1 MKGKAKELF
10 EQWYLEWASEQY
22 GIISQFYEIPKA
34 FQWGVYQDFA
44 DSLGYDVY
52 VCPYYDW
59 TKEANN
65 GLKWYVSKRSDL
77 YISGTGLED
86 DLEEARNAA
95 IEKFNEIINQNK

>member
-10 EQWYLEWASEQY
+10 EKWYNENYE
-22 GIISQFYEIPKA
+22 FVEIPSIDDSFCIDTFYDLPA
-34 FQWGVYQDFA
+34 SMQWGVYQDFA

-65 GLKWYVSKRSDL
+65 GLKWYVSK
-77 YISGTGLED
+77 
-86 DLEEARNAA
+86 
-95 IEKFNEIINQNK
+95 